1 MGTILQRLSQRNEC
15 FPPWKTGAEESL
27 RSTHHQLNGCKCVYS
42 PPSLKLQYYEMFTV
56 LGPPYTNSLV
66 WRGSELKT
74 ATAVIPHRVSYTR
87 SKTWDTR
94 CVKPKIFHDFAQTV
108 RCLASQEFSFWK
120 PCFHHWMSCA
130 VHGFTVR
137 VTPCDRSPCLN
148 NTTKCTRNKS
158 WLSMVFL
165 LLILLK
171 LHLFLKIFSYLPRQ
185 VAETG
190 SNLPRKSFL

>member
-1 MGTILQRLSQRNEC
+1 MLGMIEGRRRGRKWMKWLDGITDSMDMSLSKFQEIVKDREAWSAAVRAVANSQTWKWIKVIL
-15 FPPWKTGAEESL
+15 
-27 RSTHHQLNGCKCVYS
+27 
-42 PPSLKLQYYEMFTV
+42 
-56 LGPPYTNSLV
+56 
-66 WRGSELKT
+66 
-74 ATAVIPHRVSYTR
+74 HRVSYTR
-87 SKTWDTR
+87 SKTWDTH
-94 CVKPKIFHDFAQTV
+94 CVKPKIFHDFARPV

-120 PCFHHWMSCA
+120 PCFHHWMSCV
-130 VHGFTVR
+130 VHGFMVT

-148 NTTKCTRNKS
+148 NTKKCTRNKS

-165 LLILLK
+165 LLILWK